1 MTRAL
6 FLGFRFARAHLCMF
20 SSMRNRNTP
29 NFGIRVPMSGF
40 LDRALGARIYIRVR
54 RSNINLRRPLV
65 SLGHRGKMIISPHVL
80 TALGVDTIRVICE
93 PHNAKR
99 RTRYHVNIT
108 GILQICIHTPLRRRP
123 RGPAVFDTQAAIRG
137 QGNRIYLGAVFS

>member
-1 MTRAL
+1 
-6 FLGFRFARAHLCMF
+6 
-20 SSMRNRNTP
+20 
-29 NFGIRVPMSGF
+29 MSGF

-108 GILQICIHTPLRRRP
+108 GTVSARPEWSYGYSILQMSIHTPLRRRP
-123 RGPAVFDTQAAIRG
+123 RGPAVFDTQAAVRG
-137 QGNRIYLGAVFS
+137 QGNRTYLGAVFS